1 MTITSLAFLF
11 FALAAVVVVQVA
23 TALRWTV
30 LRAIALLAFNLCF
43 FASFATG
50 GLLQLVPMAAFMLLG
65 FAVVRALGLPRV
77 GRYVAWLIALVL
89 VIFFWLK
96 RYTFVPAPLWI
107 TTPYVTLG
115 LSYILFRV
123 LQLVIDARDD
133 ETVSGIGPLAY
144 VNYLLNFPA
153 FISGPIQRYQDW
165 ADQQRSPLAVTWVA
179 FGESIERIAV
189 GVFKVVVVGPVL
201 LGWHQAALHA
211 LVPQMQLVD
220 RGLHGAAIA
229 GFYALYLFLNFS
241 GYTDIVIGVARLMG
255 MALPE
260 NFNRPFSATSFL
272 DFWARWHMSL
282 SNWLKTYVYSPL
294 VKTLMRRYPQRQ
306 VEPYIGVFAFFV
318 TFFLIGLWHGQTL
331 VFALYGFLLGLG
343 VSGNKLYQIRMAK
356 RLGKKRYA
364 ELGRRVTYHA
374 FGRGLTFL
382 WFAISLVCFWANWN
396 QIETLCADLGVTGIA
411 STAFVLFVA
420 AGVAFTAVDRVRE
433 AATRV
438 RVNEVA
444 VLAHRYLRTV
454 VVTTIVFIAIAS
466 MVLMSGPAPDI
477 VYKNF

>member
-1 MTITSLAFLF
+1 MTITSLQFLL
-11 FALAAVVVVQVA
+11 FALLAVVAVQAA
-23 TALRWTV
+23 TAVRHRGA
-30 LRAIALLAFNLCF
+30 RAVALLAFNLWF

-50 GLLQLVPMAAFMLLG
+50 GVLQLVPMAAFMALG
-65 FAVVRALGLPRV
+65 YVVVRSLHAPRAA
-77 GRYVAWLIALVL
+77 RRLAWTIALVL
-89 VIFFWLK
+89 VVFFWLK
-96 RYTFVPAPLWI
+96 RYTFVPESLWI

-133 ETVSGIGPLAY
+133 ETVGTIGPVAY

-153 FISGPIQRYQDW
+153 FISGPIQRYQEW
-165 ADQQRSPLAVTWVA
+165 AEQDRAPLAVDWTSLA
-179 FGESIERIAV
+179 ESIERIVV

-201 LGWHQAALHA
+201 LGWHQAALRELA
-211 LVPQMQLVD
+211 PQMSAVD

-229 GFYALYLFLNFS
+229 GFYAIYLFLNFS
-241 GYTDIVIGVARLMG
+241 GYTDIVIGLARLLG
-255 MALPE
+255 MRLPE

-282 SNWLKTYVYSPL
+282 SNWLKTYVYSPV
-294 VKTLMRRYPQRQ
+294 VKALMQRYPQRS
-306 VEPYIGVFAFFV
+306 VEPYIGVVAFFV

-343 VSGNKLYQIRMAK
+343 VSGNKLHQIRMNK

-364 ELGRRVTYHA
+364 ALGRRVGYQA

-382 WFAISLVCFWANWN
+382 WFAISLVCFWATWP
-396 QIETLCADLGVTGIA
+396 QIEALCASLGPAGFAVA
-411 STAFVLFVA
+411 ALVLFVS
-420 AGVAFTAVDRVRE
+420 AGVLFTVVDRVRG
-433 AATRV
+433 AALGV
-438 RVNEVA
+438 RVA
-444 VLAHRYLRTV
+444 DTTLFTHRYLRTV
-454 VVTTIVFIAIAS
+454 FVTAIAFVAIAA